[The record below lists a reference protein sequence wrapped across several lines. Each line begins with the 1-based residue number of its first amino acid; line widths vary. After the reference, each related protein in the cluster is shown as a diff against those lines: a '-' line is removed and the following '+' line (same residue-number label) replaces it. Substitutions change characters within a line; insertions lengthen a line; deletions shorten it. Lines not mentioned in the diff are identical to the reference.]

1 MTTIAYRDG
10 ILAADSRYTEES
22 ESGGDRMFQCRKIF
36 QTLNTVVEGYLKKQW
51 VALAGDES
59 GLLFLRW
66 VKNGMDP
73 DNKPEFSKGDDF
85 SALVVT
91 VHGGVPR
98 VEVYGTHCEP
108 EAVVESYHAIGSGAK
123 CAFVAMD
130 MGTGAFEAVE
140 RAAVRDPWTGG
151 PITAVECVA

>member
-1 MTTIAYRDG
+1 MTTIAYRNG

-36 QTLNTVVEGYLKKQW
+36 QTLSTMREGYPFKQW

-66 VKNGMDP
+66 VREGMDAN
-73 DNKPEFSKGDDF
+73 DKPEFSKGDDF

-91 VHGGVPR
+91 LHGEVR
-98 VEVYGTHCEP
+98 RADVYGTHCEP
-108 EAVVESYHAIGSGAK
+108 EPIMEEYHAIGSGAK
-123 CAFVAMD
+123 CAFIAMD
-130 MGTGAFEAVE
+130 MDASALEAVK

-151 PITAVECVA
+151 PFTVVECK